1 MKRDD
6 VFERLEPPPGGL
18 ARLRSRLDR
27 PRSNAWRMAF
37 VAVPA
42 LAVAALVV
50 LVLGR
55 PRAPDLLTAARENGG
70 IEPAALGLAAPPQ
83 GVAVVDSQSAG
94 VIGVPTTDPKVVFVW
109 VGTTE

>member
-1 MKRDD
+1 MRRDD

-27 PRSNAWRMAF
+27 PRSKAWRRTF

-42 LAVAALVV
+42 LAVAALLV

-55 PRAPDLLTAARENGG
+55 PRAPDLVAAARENGG
-70 IEPAALGLAAPPQ
+70 IEPAALGLAMSPP
-83 GVAVVDSQSAG
+83 GVAVVDSQTAG
-94 VIGVPTTDPKVVFVW
+94 VIGVPTDDPKVVFVW